1 MQLDDELKLRMEI
14 RVLKD
19 ENKYLFE
26 TLERLLK
33 YVNVPHG
40 ATSRS
45 YSSKETTLIKVPRRT
60 LVTAH
65 RLINKDSH
73 E

>member
-45 YSSKETTLIKVPRRT
+45 YSSKRNNL
-60 LVTAH
+60 
-65 RLINKDSH
+65 N
-73 E
+73 

>member
-14 RVLKD
+14 RVLRD

-33 YVNVPHG
+33 YVNVPRG
-40 ATSRS
+40 ATSV
-45 YSSKETTLIKVPRRT
+45 LIVQKKQP
-60 LVTAH
+60 
-65 RLINKDSH
+65 
-73 E
+73 